1 MAKIFAMLEIDAGET
16 RPIPI
21 SLSHLSPNSTTLIID
36 EETGNIYLFIGR
48 DVGFIARRTAERVA
62 QSIKTYGIKIG
73 NMIVGK
79 NCRNI
84 VIIDEKE
91 LGESFKEVYQ
101 DLVNKIELWQTINT
115 SVVDLEKDQP
125 KIIRRT
131 EPTVSVEKSVAIKP
145 LEREEVKV
153 EETESIDRR
162 ITAKIGYVILKLL
175 DRFPEMFIGKTSKK
189 GVTIIQFEGPQG
201 NLGEIV
207 ISGNQIEI
215 KPNKEFE
222 TEFKKIAEEVEKEY
236 IEYFT

>member
-21 SLSHLSPNSTTLIID
+21 SLSHLSPNCTTLIID
-36 EETGNIYLFIGR
+36 EETGNLYLFIGR
-48 DVGFIARRTAERVA
+48 DVGFIARRTAERIA

-73 NMIVGK
+73 NFIVGK

-84 VIIDEKE
+84 ITIDEKE
-91 LGESFKEVYQ
+91 LGESFKDIYK
-101 DLVNKIELWQTINT
+101 DLVKKIELWETVNK

-131 EPTVSVEKSVAIKP
+131 EPMVEVKKPVTVEPVEKEEEKIEEPKP
-145 LEREEVKV
+145 IEH
-153 EETESIDRR
+153 R
-162 ITAKIGYVILKLL
+162 ISAKIGFVVLKLL
-175 DRFPEMFIGKTSKK
+175 DIFPEMFIGKTSKK
-189 GVTIIQFEGPQG
+189 GVTIIQLEGPQG
-201 NLGEIV
+201 NLGEII
-207 ISGNQIEI
+207 ISGSQVEI

-222 TEFKKIAEEVEKEY
+222 TEFKKIAEEAEKEY